1 MVDLLTYISERME
14 EINIPYSYGVWQD
27 TVTYPYFVGNYD
39 ETEYRYEDNYSGG
52 TFTLDGWARG
62 SSAMITL
69 VTVADTI
76 KQAFDDM
83 QAVVDDHT
91 YFIRYGGMQSIP
103 SGEEGLYRIQITL
116 FVNEWKGE

>member
-1 MVDLLTYISERME
+1 MVDLLTYIAEQMDAIS
-14 EINIPYSYGVWQD
+14 IPYSYGVWQD
-27 TVTYPYFVGNYD
+27 AVTYPYFVGNYD
-39 ETEYRYEDNYSGG
+39 ETEWRYEDNYSGG

-69 VTVADTI
+69 VTVADAI
-76 KQAFDDM
+76 KQAFDNM
-83 QAVVDDHT
+83 QAVVDDHM
-91 YFIRYGGMQSIP
+91 YFIRYGGTQSIP